1 MYEKLIAFTA
11 GFFVA
16 FLVVKAIRS
25 FRTIGMC
32 WIMGMLIIP
41 ETMEGAAGLMYYR
54 ITNSAPQMM
63 GYEIYRNGGL
73 YQGKTG
79 IGSGTSANSSKSGG
93 GTWYFVLY
101 YPYGPTV
108 VYTSPTYDTSSGDQW
123 FQYTWTGQADAT
135 YYWACISVTNP
146 CPSTEIAVID
156 VFVGGNLV
164 GSIQDLIP
172 AHGTYTKCLTNSEAF
187 TWQARPFL
195 DAVERECALPP
206 QNGVS
211 DDATM
216 PVPPGN
222 DVNPGGGS
230 TQKGPIDPDEAVGTN
245 IVENPNLTNQQ
256 WDRQNMAWLIQELNK
271 IAGEILA
278 KTGIDYRPWLNTI
291 TNQLGSIDS
300 KTFDYR
306 EYWKTNNN
314 QNTAMTN
321 FLSIMTNLQ
330 TQANTKLD
338 QIKTNTAMVATN
350 TSMIETNTRA
360 FDTNNFLNSMSNN
373 WETASNTAAQKMTE
387 AYQNSGL
394 ANWTNFSWRNSAT
407 GLAMPADDFLTFNLG
422 TVAGVTHKIDL
433 NYTHWQASSLIGD
446 VVGFANWI
454 QFWLGW
460 VIALALY
467 IAVVYRLDELW
478 PVVMG
483 DLRENTKISSSASL
497 KGMAA
502 KVGVALPLIA
512 MFAAFFI
519 VLPTICCQLYASY
532 ASHGLI
538 GNPLNGVGTPIDHV
552 ANGTIGGVS
561 NFCIKAAKYLLHL
574 ILMSIPWGVAATAF
588 MNWIVFF
595 QSSRFIANLL
605 GAALWAFQKFLPL
618 LILAVST
625 YYVQAGPVR
634 FENLLGTNTAVS
646 NNTMIIS
653 IFAGEQKIEQLEA
666 GTYNWGN
673 TNFNVPAWD
682 AKVVRFTI
690 NKDNGQPMMIEGD
703 EISTYNSFMWGMVS
717 GFSIFGAAWGV
728 SAAWQG
734 WNLRHGGA

>member
-11 GFFVA
+11 GFFIA

-32 WIMGMLIIP
+32 LVFGFSMIGIDVSAISVRFHNVGG
-41 ETMEGAAGLMYYR
+41 ETVWVHFMVNGPSWSSWQSINVPAGSTVGPYNNNGHEQYR
-54 ITNSAPQMM
+54 FD
-63 GYEIYRNGGL
+63 IYKSLDSVFCYSSDEYDDTYNG
-73 YQGKTG
+73 
-79 IGSGTSANSSKSGG
+79 
-93 GTWYFVLY
+93 
-101 YPYGPTV
+101 
-108 VYTSPTYDTSSGDQW
+108 TYDVSASGPPS
-123 FQYTWTGQADAT
+123 TT
-135 YYWACISVTNP
+135 YYWACMTITNP
-146 CPSTEIAVID
+146 CPSTEIATIS

-164 GSIQDLIP
+164 GAIQELIP
-172 AHGTYTKCLTNSEAF
+172 AHGSYTKCLTNNQPF
-187 TWQARPFL
+187 TWSAAPFL
-195 DAVERECALPP
+195 NEIERECSLPP
-206 QNGVS
+206 QDGSSSTNTV
-211 DDATM
+211 
-216 PVPPGN
+216 
-222 DVNPGGGS
+222 PGGGPPND
-230 TQKGPIDPDEAVGTN
+230 TGPGGGDHNKGPIDPSDAVGTN
-245 IVENPNLTNQQ
+245 IVDDPNLTNQQ
-256 WDRQNMAWLIQELNK
+256 WDRQNTAWLIQELNK

-291 TNQLGSIDS
+291 TNKLGSIDS

-321 FLSIMTNLQ
+321 FLSMMTNLQ
-330 TQANTKLD
+330 TQANSKLD
-338 QIKTNTAMVATN
+338 QIKTNTAMIGTN

-360 FDTNNFLNSMSNN
+360 FDTNNFLSSMSNN
-373 WETASNTAAQKMTE
+373 WSTASNTAAQKMTE

-407 GLAMPADDFLTFNLG
+407 GIAMPADDFLTFNLG

-467 IAVVYRLDELW
+467 IAVVHRLDELW

-483 DLRENTKISSSASL
+483 DLRENTKVSSSASL
-497 KGMAA
+497 KGMLA
-502 KVGVALPLIA
+502 KAGIALPLIA
-512 MFAAFFI
+512 MCAAIFI
-519 VLPTICCQLYASY
+519 VLPTICCQLYATY

-552 ANGTIGGVS
+552 YNGTIGGVS
-561 NFCIKAAKYLLHL
+561 NFCIKAAKYLMHL

-588 MNWIVFF
+588 MNWIVFY

-618 LILAVST
+618 LILVVST

-653 IFAGEQKIEQLEA
+653 VFAGEQKIEQLEA
-666 GTYNWGN
+666 GTYNWGT
-673 TNFNVPAWD
+673 TNFMVPAWD
-682 AKVVRFTI
+682 AKVVRFII

-734 WNLRHGGA
+734 WNLRHGGG